1 VLKEEYK
8 DMGTTKLEVAKRDH

>member
-8 DMGTTKLEVAKRDH
+8 GMGTTKLEVAKRDH